1 MGNVLGYRLFYSRIC
16 GFFVSRFLLFVFNFY
31 QILFEEVVRRDYKI
45 LQDKNGNV
53 DKFRN
58 SNNGKFDSVMIEKDG
73 KTNIVKETEL
83 KNLTKK
89 ETFFNSK
96 FEIEQNF
103 NRVIQENKISIM
115 NYFLFSTFL
124 IFRYF
129 NRRFKYETIPF
140 NFQIYNKEKD
150 IVNYDKLVKCDENCL
165 IFRNMIKSNYEDY
178 MKQKENIKQYL
189 NWDNLEIERY
199 KDKYVKLIKTELK
212 SSIEFDKNKIK
223 EKSVFMGLSKGNKD
237 FYIEFDKLTHLVVG
251 RSSGSGKSVF
261 LQNFLVNLFKN
272 FNKIDELY
280 LTDFKMVELQRYS
293 KFEKIEYINN
303 IENYVEHLRN
313 LQKTMYSRLKNMSEK
328 GIVKYDGN
336 FIFWIVDEMGTLKT
350 HSNKKMLEE
359 IDTITIDIRQK
370 RRRTNIRMI
379 FIGQKLDTENISSN
393 ILNNIQSKIV
403 MKTDS
408 SDTIL
413 KVVSDSENLERIGM
427 SLSDIKNFGKGKGIF
442 KSGDDSSLTLFQTP
456 FFDIEKKEN
465 WNFITSFL
473 TLKKEKIEIEEVE
486 KVENNNVLIEKKE
499 VEEKIE
505 KIEIDENIDI
515 EQMEEMRKR
524 IYKYIHSSDL
534 KDKKEILLKLSQ
546 INKNIK
552 DNLIFGENLQYLK
565 SIEKLIKG

>member
-1 MGNVLGYRLFYSRIC
+1 MEKVIGYRLFFSRIL
-16 GFFVSRFLLFVFNFY
+16 GVLVSRCLLFVFNFY
-31 QILFEEVVRRDYKI
+31 TILFEEVVRRDYKI

-53 DKFRN
+53 NKFRN
-58 SNNGKFDSVMIEKDG
+58 SKDEKFDSVMIEKDG

-89 ETFFNSK
+89 ETFFNTR

-103 NRVIQENKISIM
+103 NRVVNENRTLM
-115 NYFLFSTFL
+115 MTYFLFSTFF
-124 IFRYF
+124 IFLYF
-129 NRRFKYETIPF
+129 NRKIRFELIPH
-140 NFQIYNKEKD
+140 NFRIFNKEKD
-150 IVNYDKLVKCDENCL
+150 IIHYDKLVKYDENCL
-165 IFRNMIKSNYEDY
+165 IFRNLIKSNYEDY
-178 MKQKENIKQYL
+178 LKQKENLKQYL
-189 NWDNLEIERY
+189 KWENLEVERY
-199 KDKYVKLIKTELK
+199 KDKYVKIIKTNLK
-212 SSIEFDKNKIK
+212 SFIEFDKNKIK

-280 LTDFKMVELQRYS
+280 LTDFKMVELERYS
-293 KFEKIEYINN
+293 QFEKIEYINN
-303 IENYVEHLRN
+303 IENYVEHLRK
-313 LQKTMYSRLKNMSEK
+313 LQKTMYSRLKEMSKK
-328 GIVKYDGN
+328 GIVKWDGN

-350 HSNKKMLEE
+350 HSNKKLLEE

-370 RRRTNIRMI
+370 RRRTNIRML

-413 KVVSDSENLERIGM
+413 KVVSDSENLEKIGM
-427 SLSDIKNFGKGKGIF
+427 NLSDIKNFGKGRGIY

-465 WNFITSFL
+465 WNYITSFL
-473 TLKKEKIEIEEVE
+473 TLKKEIEEIFESE
-486 KVENNNVLIEKKE
+486 KEEVLELKKE
-499 VEEKIE
+499 VEEKRE
-505 KIEIDENIDI
+505 NTETDENIDI
-515 EQMEEMRKR
+515 EKMEEMRKVL
-524 IYKYIHSSDL
+524 YKTIHSSNFE
-534 KDKKEILLKLSQ
+534 DKKEILSKLSV

-552 DNLIFGENLQYLK
+552 NNLIFGENLQYLK
-565 SIEKLIKG
+565 DIEKRIKG

>member
-1 MGNVLGYRLFYSRIC
+1 MERVIGYRLFFSRIL
-16 GFFVSRFLLFVFNFY
+16 GVLVSRCLLFVFNFY
-31 QILFEEVVRRDYKI
+31 TILFEEVVRRDYKI

-53 DKFRN
+53 NKFRN
-58 SNNGKFDSVMIEKDG
+58 SKDEKFDSVMIEKDG
-73 KTNIVKETEL
+73 KTNIVKENEL

-89 ETFFNSK
+89 ETFFNTR

-103 NRVIQENKISIM
+103 NRVVNENRTSM
-115 NYFLFSTFL
+115 MTYFLFSTFF
-124 IFRYF
+124 IFLYF
-129 NRRFKYETIPF
+129 NRRIRFELIPH
-140 NFQIYNKEKD
+140 NFRIFNKEKD
-150 IVNYDKLVKCDENCL
+150 IIHYDKLVKYDENCL
-165 IFRNMIKSNYEDY
+165 IFRNVIKSNYEDY
-178 MKQKENIKQYL
+178 LKQKENLKQYL
-189 NWDNLEIERY
+189 KWENLEVERY
-199 KDKYVKLIKTELK
+199 KDKYVKIIKTNLK
-212 SSIEFDKNKIK
+212 SFIEFDKNKIK

-280 LTDFKMVELQRYS
+280 LTDFKMVELERYS
-293 KFEKIEYINN
+293 QFEKIEYINN

-313 LQKTMYSRLKNMSEK
+313 LQKTMYLRLKEMSKK
-328 GIVKYDGN
+328 GIVKWDGN

-350 HSNKKMLEE
+350 HSNKKLLEE

-370 RRRTNIRMI
+370 RRRTNIRML

-413 KVVSDSENLERIGM
+413 KVVRDSENLEKIGM
-427 SLSDIKNFGKGKGIF
+427 NLSDIKNFGKGRGIF

-465 WNFITSFL
+465 WNYITSFL
-473 TLKKEKIEIEEVE
+473 TLKKEVEEIFESEKDEVLE
-486 KVENNNVLIEKKE
+486 EKKE
-499 VEEKIE
+499 VEEKRENTITDE
-505 KIEIDENIDI
+505 KIDI
-515 EQMEEMRKR
+515 EKMEEMRKVL
-524 IYKYIHSSDL
+524 YKTIHSSNL
-534 KDKKEILLKLSQ
+534 EDKKEILSKLSV

-552 DNLIFGENLQYLK
+552 NNSIFREDLQYLK
-565 SIEKLIKG
+565 DIEKRIKG